1 MMAEQRYTM
10 TQIADAL
17 RAHGGFVSDTAV
29 HLGCYATT
37 VRRYIARYP
46 ALQQIID
53 DERERVLDVAERA
66 NAKLIADG
74 HPEQVRWFLGKMGRK
89 RGYTDKTEVELS
101 GPGGGPIRLDVDR
114 FLDALAV
121 AEAGT
126 VATSPATPGVA
137 TGDAD

>member
-17 RAHGGFVSDTAV
+17 RAHGGFISDTAV
-29 HLGCYATT
+29 HLGCAPMT

-66 NAKLIADG
+66 NAKLIAEG

-126 VATSPATPGVA
+126 FATPPATPGAA
-137 TGDAD
+137 TDDPH

>member
-1 MMAEQRYTM
+1 MAEQRYTM
-10 TQIADAL
+10 TQIADAM
-17 RAHGGFVSDTAV
+17 RAHGGFISDTAR
-29 HLGCYATT
+29 HLGCNPMT

-53 DERERVLDVAERA
+53 DERDRVLDVAERA

-89 RGYTDKTEVELS
+89 RGYTDKNEIELS

-114 FLDALAV
+114 FLDALTV

-126 VATSPATPGVA
+126 VATSPATPGAA
-137 TGDAD
+137 TGDPD

>member
-1 MMAEQRYTM
+1 MAEQRYTM
-10 TQIADAL
+10 TQVADAM
-17 RAHGGFVSDTAV
+17 RAHGGFISDTAR
-29 HLGCYATT
+29 HLGCNPVT
-37 VRRYIARYP
+37 VHRYIARYP

-74 HPEQVRWFLGKMGRK
+74 NPEQVRWFLGKMGRK

-114 FLDALAV
+114 FLNALTV

-126 VATSPATPGVA
+126 VATPPATPSAA
-137 TGDAD
+137 TSDPD

>member
-1 MMAEQRYTM
+1 MAEQRYTM

-17 RAHGGFVSDTAV
+17 RAYGGFISDTAR
-29 HLGCYATT
+29 HLGCYPMT
-37 VRRYIARYP
+37 VRRYITRYP

-53 DERERVLDVAERA
+53 DERERILDVAERA
-66 NAKLIADG
+66 NAKLIEDG

-101 GPGGGPIRLDVDR
+101 GPGGGPIRFDVDR

-126 VATSPATPGVA
+126 VATPPATPGAA
-137 TGDAD
+137 TDDPD